1 MSTDLQSLANTATV
15 VTVIAASIIA
25 TTSGDPDRVAEA
37 RAYLVGFLVDTL
49 AGASESVAA
58 LDDAVGEYQTSVD
71 NPNASRRTRE
81 AARAAVATY
90 ATVAEAIRGATEA
103 AEHLAAPE
111 LAQRRGLSIVPD

>member
-37 RAYLVGFLVDTL
+37 RAYLVGFLADTL
-49 AGASESVAA
+49 AGANESLAA
-58 LDDAVGEYQTSVD
+58 LDGTVAEYQAGID
-71 NPNASRRTRE
+71 NPDTNRRTRE